1 MKDHVLVGLD
11 LGTSHIRIA
20 VGQVV
25 ATPEKRS
32 ALHVI
37 GAVEVP
43 SQGIAKG
50 SITSLEDVV
59 SVVSQCLEQA
69 ERVVGLP
76 IGEATVGIG
85 GTGVVTQDAKGVV
98 GVSRADG
105 EIRPEDVTRAFDS
118 ARAFI
123 NPANQE
129 ILHVLPRAFTID
141 GQRGIKDPVGM
152 QGIRLEVDV
161 HLIQGISSHVRNIT
175 KAVFRTGLD
184 IAELVYSPLAVA
196 EAITSSR
203 ERELGVCI
211 VCIGASTTGIAV
223 YEGGELLQALT
234 IPLGADHITSDLAI
248 GLRISLDAAERLK
261 CSYGTAL
268 PETIPTHGGDVT
280 LRDIG
285 ADSDEVVPL
294 RFVSEIIEARAEEL
308 FERIGAELKK
318 IDREGML
325 PAGIVLTGG
334 GAKLPGMV
342 EVAKRVLRLPC
353 ALGNVHLASSMPE
366 VIQDPAFSTA
376 VGLVS
381 WAYDMERRD
390 QDDHRPRTSIGH
402 KGGEFM
408 SKLSV
413 PFKKLFKS
421 FVP

>member
-129 ILHVLPRAFTID
+129 ILHVLPRTFTID

-234 IPLGADHITSDLAI
+234 VPLGADHITSDLAI

-353 ALGNVHLASSMPE
+353 SLGSVHLASSMPE
-366 VIQDPAFSTA
+366 VIQDPAFSTV

-390 QDDHRPRTSIGH
+390 QDDNRPRTSIGH